1 MNRKS
6 KYRYY
11 ELFCFNIIFTRF
23 STGGYKV
30 GALHVERILMEHP
43 DIKEVA
49 VCGVDDITWGQK
61 VGAVISLEDSSSTLS
76 LEELR
81 KWAKEKLPKYAIPS
95 LLHVMDTLPRSVGGT
110 VNKKELVDVAFPI
123 STIH

>member
-1 MNRKS
+1 MKGLHRTIVKTLNFS
-6 KYRYY
+6 
-11 ELFCFNIIFTRF
+11 NS

-76 LEELR
+76 LEQ
-81 KWAKEKLPKYAIPS
+81 
-95 LLHVMDTLPRSVGGT
+95 V
-110 VNKKELVDVAFPI
+110 
-123 STIH
+123 